1 MSAPELITV
10 GRVSV
15 DLYAREAHVGFDG
28 DQSFTKSVGG
38 SPANVAVAAARLG
51 RRAALASKVG
61 DDGFGQFVR
70 NKLSGWGVSAD
81 YLGRDPERQTPLAFT
96 ALTPP
101 ETPEVAFYRGKL
113 APDTQLRASD
123 IAPEVVRE
131 CEVLWVS
138 QGALAAGTTADA
150 AIEWLAQRDRKSHTI
165 LDLDYRPSLW
175 ADAAAARAR
184 AAQAIALCTVVVGNL
199 DECEMAVGERD
210 PERAAQ
216 ALLDSGVELAI
227 IKLGADGVLLA
238 TSAGSWRVPPIPI
251 RVVSGVGAGDAFGG
265 ALVHGLLNGWDE
277 ARIGRFANAAG
288 AIVAGR
294 MACAEDMPTL
304 SDIED
309 LLRKQS
315 AHDDVQ
321 QNDLLLNSKK
331 E

>member
-15 DLYAREAHVGFDG
+15 DLYAREADVGFDG

-70 NKLSGWGVSAD
+70 NKLSGWGVSVD

-101 ETPEVAFYRGKL
+101 ETPEVAFYRGTL
-113 APDTQLRASD
+113 APDTQLRAGG
-123 IAPEVVRE
+123 IAPEVVRG
-131 CEVLWVS
+131 CDVLWIS

-150 AIEWLAQRDRKSHTI
+150 ALDWLAQRDRKSHTI

-175 ADAAAARAR
+175 PDAATARELAAR
-184 AAQAIALCTVVVGNL
+184 AIALCTVVVGNL

-210 PERAAQ
+210 PDRAAQ
-216 ALLDSGVELAI
+216 ALLDAGVELAI
-227 IKLGADGVLLA
+227 IKLGADGVMLA
-238 TSAGSWRVPPIPI
+238 TNAGAWRVPPIPI

-265 ALVHGLLNGWDE
+265 ALVHGLLSGWDE
-277 ARIGRFANAAG
+277 ARIGTFANAAG

-304 SDIED
+304 GDIED
-309 LLRKQS
+309 LLREHAAREAAQ
-315 AHDDVQ
+315 HDDPQ
-321 QNDLLLNSKK
+321 RNGEK